1 MNMWSRSV
9 DLRIMRFSFSSGKLP
24 FMCFCRQGHKNIAAH
39 ERQPF
44 QPLTCSSLSH
54 AGCLLRLENWALF
67 TFLHMCM
74 FFYICAVITL
84 TILFHSGETL
94 CLLCYANNPN
104 EMPPRWEMSGSIN
117 DPNGIRAIPEWNC
130 MGWLLLPLPVF
141 QRKPPWLRSIRRK
154 PLEQTA
160 LGCSKADRT
169 PSFMNQITSGC
180 PVQGQSTNCKL
191 SQSDQFLK
199 TWRKE
204 NTFSSVLIFFVFC
217 HGLICNDQ

>member
-1 MNMWSRSV
+1 M
-9 DLRIMRFSFSSGKLP
+9 
-24 FMCFCRQGHKNIAAH
+24 
-39 ERQPF
+39 
-44 QPLTCSSLSH
+44 
-54 AGCLLRLENWALF
+54 LL
-67 TFLHMCM
+67 
-74 FFYICAVITL
+74 FYVYAFITS
-84 TILFHSGETL
+84 TVFFHSGETL
-94 CLLCYANNPN
+94 CLQGHANTNN

-130 MGWLLLPLPVF
+130 TGWLLLPLPVF
-141 QRKPPWLRSIRRK
+141 QRKPSLLRSIQRK

-204 NTFSSVLIFFVFC
+204 HVFMCFHENLIF
-217 HGLICNDQ
+217 DY